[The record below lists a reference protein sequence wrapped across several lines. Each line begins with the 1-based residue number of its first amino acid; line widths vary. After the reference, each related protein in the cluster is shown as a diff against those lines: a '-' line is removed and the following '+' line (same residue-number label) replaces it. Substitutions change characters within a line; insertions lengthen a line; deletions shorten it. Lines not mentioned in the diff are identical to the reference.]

1 MSIKFNSFPYLV
13 KLAVMNQMNYM
24 SIFML
29 SLCSIR
35 TKKFIENHLRKDL
48 TSIEY
53 FFSTNGIQVL
63 VENPDGSGE
72 LMVGVH
78 ASYDTL
84 HLCHLSNTRIGN
96 VQRLV
101 GFSKGEDDLIR
112 IKCPMQIPIYEKS
125 MKRAIIEH
133 VAALFTRSS
142 PTIHLDVHVDDY
154 LGKLVPIPGV
164 ESIKLRGNEVNVKF
178 LEEILTKYPNQESAF
193 IVPQL
198 MGELNVDSKL
208 HELQYLRCK
217 NVSRLAV
224 PIAKRFN
231 GRELIF
237 SNADFDAVEEI
248 TSILTK
254 WISNEAY
261 HNLEFMYIDSA
272 SPIDRTRLKIPQS
285 AKTRWSLEPYT
296 FEYESSNKNSFV
308 DPMSFD
314 CREFYQIE
322 RESDRKMAAFRFFR
336 HTFVLLIWNRTR
348 DQFVEMVR

>member
-1 MSIKFNSFPYLV
+1 MMSPDLYSCSRLTSFPLFCTFYLSSVFCATFNRYPHSNFPSFIFIQPNKMSIKFNSFPYLV

-35 TKKFIENHLRKDL
+35 TKKFIEKHLRKDL
-48 TSIEY
+48 TSIKY

-78 ASYDTL
+78 ACYDTL

-101 GFSKGEDDLIR
+101 G
-112 IKCPMQIPIYEKS
+112 
-125 MKRAIIEH
+125 
-133 VAALFTRSS
+133 
-142 PTIHLDVHVDDY
+142 
-154 LGKLVPIPGV
+154 
-164 ESIKLRGNEVNVKF
+164 
-178 LEEILTKYPNQESAF
+178 
-193 IVPQL
+193 
-198 MGELNVDSKL
+198 
-208 HELQYLRCK
+208 
-217 NVSRLAV
+217 
-224 PIAKRFN
+224 
-231 GRELIF
+231 
-237 SNADFDAVEEI
+237 
-248 TSILTK
+248 
-254 WISNEAY
+254 
-261 HNLEFMYIDSA
+261 
-272 SPIDRTRLKIPQS
+272 
-285 AKTRWSLEPYT
+285 
-296 FEYESSNKNSFV
+296 NKNSFV

-348 DQFVEMVR
+348 DQFVEVVR